1 MFWFK
6 ISAEK
11 HVFKLVQSVLVYPSL
26 ILPPPPAI
34 LFRGQSVTAII
45 TVICFKCKT

>member
-11 HVFKLVQSVLVYPSL
+11 HVFKLLQSVLVCQSL
-26 ILPPPPAI
+26 IPSSSRYAVVSLS
-34 LFRGQSVTAII
+34 LCTYYSNML
-45 TVICFKCKT
+45 

>member
-11 HVFKLVQSVLVYPSL
+11 HVFILLQSVLVCPSL
-26 ILPPPPAI
+26 IPLPLAVVSLSLYI
-34 LFRGQSVTAII
+34 LQ
-45 TVICFKCKT
+45 